1 MWTLQ
6 IKGHKGPVTSVTFDQ
21 VRNNILVTSSKDTT
35 VKFWDL
41 NVQHCFKTLTE
52 HIMEVWDFLLV
63 KDYIITG
70 TNDSEL
76 RIFKLIYNEKENNR
90 TTLEPHMKRLK
101 FVENAGEEDDDE
113 SDQVILR
120 VFFFQFTTLEIF

>member
-1 MWTLQ
+1 
-6 IKGHKGPVTSVTFDQ
+6 
-21 VRNNILVTSSKDTT
+21 
-35 VKFWDL
+35 
-41 NVQHCFKTLTE
+41 
-52 HIMEVWDFLLV
+52 MEVWDFLLV

-120 VFFFQFTTLEIF
+120 VFFFSVHNIRNILIS